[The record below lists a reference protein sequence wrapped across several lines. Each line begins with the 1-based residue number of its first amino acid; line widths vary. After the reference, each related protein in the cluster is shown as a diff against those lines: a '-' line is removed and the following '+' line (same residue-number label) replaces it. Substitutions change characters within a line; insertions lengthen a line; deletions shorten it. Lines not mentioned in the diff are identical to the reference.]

1 MALTYLYGLKIL
13 KTMTSDL
20 ALDYVARRMKEMG
33 YGKDYLI
40 RFRHVLLKVNETR
53 ELTAYNQIFL
63 LVDPVATIRIESDV
77 GLFDINEDSANELQ
91 YEHRGRIRITN
102 LSLSP
107 TNARF
112 LQAIP
117 INRND
122 HAGNE

>member
-1 MALTYLYGLKIL
+1 
-13 KTMTSDL
+13 MTSDL
-20 ALDYVARRMKEMG
+20 ALDYIARRMQEMG
-33 YGKDYLI
+33 YGKQYLL

-63 LVDPVATIRIESDV
+63 LVDPVSTVRIESDV

-91 YEHRGRIRITN
+91 YEHRGRIKLTN
-102 LSLSP
+102 LSLSI

-117 INRND
+117 INTED
-122 HAGNE
+122 DAGNK

>member
-1 MALTYLYGLKIL
+1 MKIL
-13 KTMTSDL
+13 VKMTSDL
-20 ALDYVARRMKEMG
+20 ALDYVTRRMKEMG

-40 RFRHVLLKVNETR
+40 RFRHVLLKVNEVR

-63 LVDPVATIRIESDV
+63 LIDPIASLRIESDV
-77 GLFDINEDSANELQ
+77 GLFDLNEDSANELQ
-91 YEHRGRIRITN
+91 YEHRGRIRLTN

-117 INRND
+117 INADIN
-122 HAGNE
+122 AGNE

>member
-1 MALTYLYGLKIL
+1 
-13 KTMTSDL
+13 MTSDL
-20 ALDYVARRMKEMG
+20 ALDYIGRRMKEMG

-63 LVDPVATIRIESDV
+63 LIDPISSIRIESDV

-117 INRND
+117 INVND
-122 HAGNE
+122 HASNK